1 MSTPSQQF
9 QPSSEAVLER
19 VRADLQAQQLETLVQ
34 TLTDKCF
41 AKCVHKP
48 GTSLSSSEQQCIFK
62 TMDRYMDVL
71 AVVFKTLV
79 KKANANA

>member
-1 MSTPSQQF
+1 MSSSSNF
-9 QPSSEAVLER
+9 NPSSDAVLQ
-19 VRADLQAQQLETLVQ
+19 RARTDLQAQQLETLIQ

-71 AVVFKTLV
+71 SLVFATLV
-79 KKANANA
+79 KKANANT